1 MRGLMFDVGNWNADV
16 PVLGFRH
23 CEVVLAAHVVPPAFA
38 ITTNCVVLTPLMLVW
53 LKMLK
58 ASAISWTLRRSLTG
72 MFFVTRGSSE
82 TVRGRLKVSRP
93 RPGTRSVKRLES
105 LFRSELSWADCAV
118 KIPLSSQPP
127 RKARGSA
134 ENPWA

>member
-16 PVLGFRH
+16 PVVLGSRQG
-23 CEVVLAAHVVPPAFA
+23 VPAMPQAAIAAALVPLTLNTVA
-38 ITTNCVVLTPLMLVW
+38 LTPLTLVW

-58 ASAISWTLRRSLTG
+58 PSAINWTLRRSLTG

-93 RPGTRSVKRLES
+93 RPGTRSVKRFES
-105 LFRSELSWADCAV
+105 LLRSELTAA
-118 KIPLSSQPP
+118 
-127 RKARGSA
+127 G
-134 ENPWA
+134 